1 MVFIKRL
8 TPCIIIF
15 VASAFI
21 FGNPAFAQYR
31 SADQIQAERL
41 KMLAES
47 SERTTT
53 DGWLYKC
60 NMYDDVT
67 VYYVMPN
74 DEILQTDA
82 NGKIRL
88 VGFKDR
94 PPLGRE
100 KEFSYMIS
108 IVTEPPVTYAV
119 DRYGHVWQRKY
130 PYQEIVGQTVDN
142 TSK

>member
-1 MVFIKRL
+1 MKRL
-8 TPCIIIF
+8 TLCIIIF
-15 VASAFI
+15 ATSAFV
-21 FGNPAFAQYR
+21 FGNAAFAQFR

-41 KMLAES
+41 KMLSES

-53 DGWLYKC
+53 AGWLYKC
-60 NMYDDVT
+60 NMYDEVT

-82 NGKIRL
+82 NGKIHL

-108 IVTEPPVTYAV
+108 IVTEPVVTYAV

-130 PYQEIVGQTVDN
+130 PYQEIVGQTESN